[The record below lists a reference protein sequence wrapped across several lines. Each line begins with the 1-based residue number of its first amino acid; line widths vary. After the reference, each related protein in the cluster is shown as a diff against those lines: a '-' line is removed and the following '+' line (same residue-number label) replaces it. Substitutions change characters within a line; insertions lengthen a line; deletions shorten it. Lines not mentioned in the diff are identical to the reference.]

1 MVDIVSKLY
10 VVFNHRDTNAAD
22 TRVLLITEDP
32 QEAVTCAQQYHGVV
46 YEYEATE
53 HEDYLNEKL
62 FYDGT
67 NG

>member
-1 MVDIVSKLY
+1 MADIVGKLY
-10 VVFNHRDTNAAD
+10 VVFSQVDTNSED
-22 TRVLLITEDP
+22 TSVILVTEDP
-32 QEAVTCAQQYHGVV
+32 QEAVTYARQYHGVV

-53 HEDYLNEKL
+53 QEDHLSEKL